1 MPYVLATCSL
11 SAYHIWSVFLLF
23 IISLT
28 SYLTLKISGA
38 WKLDCAPHVWKLGY
52 DFLFALHSNCGP
64 ILYHFRD
71 KEWYRSKI
79 AIFHTQ
85 PAFDATVRR
94 SPSEYCRMVWC
105 GKTRN
110 TTVKTVWEYD
120 YSFRHNTRTWRTDGQ
135 TPHDGL
141 AAVAWQWSPCFFTGH
156 KLRPPGV
163 GTEASAARLLSDL
176 HHHLTPLNIP
186 VRALIGFQFVIGYV
200 HRVSKKTVHF
210 CFCQNF
216 VKFPPT
222 LISFGEYMAKWLKL

>member
-52 DFLFALHSNCGP
+52 DFLFALHSNYGP

-120 YSFRHNTRTWRTDGQ
+120 YSFRHNTRTWRTDTARRPSCSRVAMIALFFHWAQ
-135 TPHDGL
+135 
-141 AAVAWQWSPCFFTGH
+141 AAPTWCRNRSLCS
-156 KLRPPGV
+156 
-163 GTEASAARLLSDL
+163 SAF
-176 HHHLTPLNIP
+176 
-186 VRALIGFQFVIGYV
+186 IGPAP
-200 HRVSKKTVHF
+200 SCNT
-210 CFCQNF
+210 
-216 VKFPPT
+216 T
-222 LISFGEYMAKWLKL
+222 